1 MSEKIR
7 VAHVVPSF
15 YPAHV
20 YGGPIRSVYALCD
33 SLAGLGCEVRALTTN
48 TNGLE
53 AVLPVDTEREQVLG
67 NGFTVRYCPRRLRHS
82 VSPELLR
89 VLPEYVRWADV
100 IHLTG
105 VYNFP
110 TFPTFA
116 AARRYGKPV
125 VWSPRGAL
133 QRWVGS
139 RRPVLKSL
147 WERVTREIAPDSVV
161 LHVTS
166 EQEKIESLQ
175 RFPDFR
181 AEVIPNGVEIPA
193 VVSHEKYDGRMRL
206 LFIGRIDPKK
216 GIENL
221 LEACA
226 QLIFPWKLTIA
237 GPGEAAYIETIRQRI
252 EKLQLSDHVS
262 MTGEV
267 LGDDKECVF
276 RTADVCV
283 APSHTENFAIV
294 VAEALAHA
302 VPVIASRGTPW
313 RDVEKHGC
321 GLWVDNSPASLAAA
335 ITQLHGAPLRDMGAR
350 GRAWMEREFSWQSI
364 GARMLGLYEEV
375 IGSRVHAAA
384 SSQLVR
390 TCGR

>member
-1 MSEKIR
+1 MSKGIK

-20 YGGPIRSVYALCD
+20 YGGPIRSVYALCN
-33 SLAGLGCEVRALTTN
+33 SLTSLGCEVRALTTN
-48 TNGLE
+48 TNGIDS
-53 AVLPVDTEREQVLG
+53 VLPVDTDREQLLG
-67 NGFTVRYCPRRLRHS
+67 GGFSVRYCPRRLRHS

-89 VLPEYVRWADV
+89 LLPEYVRWADV
-100 IHLTG
+100 VHLTA

-133 QRWVGS
+133 QRWAGS
-139 RRPVLKSL
+139 RRPVLKIL

-181 AEVIPNGVEIPA
+181 AEVIPNGIDIPPE
-193 VVSHEKYDGRMRL
+193 VLHEEDNGPLRL

-226 QLIFPWKLTIA
+226 QLTFPWRLTIA
-237 GPGEAAYIETIRQRI
+237 GDGDAAYVETIRERI
-252 EKLQLSDHVS
+252 ESLKLSDKV
-262 MTGEV
+262 MLAGEV
-267 LGDDKECVF
+267 LNDDKEAVF
-276 RTADVCV
+276 RKADLCV
-283 APSHTENFAIV
+283 VPSYTENFAIV
-294 VAEALAHA
+294 VAEALARA
-302 VPVIASRGTPW
+302 VPVIASYGTPW
-313 RDVEKHGC
+313 REVEKHGC
-321 GLWVDNSPASLAAA
+321 GLWVDNSAASLAAA
-335 ITQLHGAPLRDMGAR
+335 ITQLYKAPLREMGAR
-350 GRAWMEREFSWQSI
+350 GRTWMEREFSWQSI

-375 IGSRVHAAA
+375 IGSRVDAALI
-384 SSQLVR
+384 S
-390 TCGR
+390 

>member
-1 MSEKIR
+1 MSARIR

-15 YPAHV
+15 YPAHA

-33 SLAGLGCEVRALTTN
+33 SLASLGCEVRALTTN
-48 TNGLE
+48 TNGLD
-53 AVLPVDTEREQVLG
+53 AVLPVDTGREHVLD
-67 NGFTVRYCPRRLRHS
+67 GFSVRYCPRRLRHS

-100 IHLTG
+100 VHLTA

-116 AARRYGKPV
+116 AARRYGKPM

-133 QRWVGS
+133 QRWAGS
-139 RRPVLKSL
+139 KRPVLKSL

-166 EQEKIESLQ
+166 EQEKIESLR

-181 AEVIPNGVEIPA
+181 AEVIPNGIEIPPLI
-193 VVSHEKYDGRMRL
+193 SHYENKGRLRL

-221 LEACA
+221 LDACA
-226 QLIFPWKLTIA
+226 QLSFPWSLTIA
-237 GPGEAAYIETIRQRI
+237 GGGDAAYVETIRQRI
-252 EKLQLSDHVS
+252 ENLQLSAKVT

-267 LGDDKECVF
+267 LDDDKEAVF
-276 RTADVCV
+276 RDADICV
-283 APSHTENFAIV
+283 VPSFTENFAIV
-294 VAEALAHA
+294 VAESLARA
-302 VPVIASRGTPW
+302 IPVIASHGTPW
-313 RDVEKHGC
+313 RDIEKHGC
-321 GLWVDNSPASLAAA
+321 GMWVDNSPASLAAA
-335 ITQLHGAPLRDMGAR
+335 ITQLHRAPLREMGDR
-350 GRAWMEREFSWQSI
+350 GRAWMESEFSWQSI
-364 GARMLGLYEEV
+364 GERMLALYEEV

-384 SSQLVR
+384 TS
-390 TCGR
+390 

>member
-1 MSEKIR
+1 MSGGIR

-20 YGGPIRSVYALCD
+20 YGGPIRSVYALCH
-33 SLAGLGCEVRALTTN
+33 SLASLGCEVRTLTTN

-53 AVLPVDTEREQVLG
+53 AVLPVDTERELLLD
-67 NGFTVRYCPRRLRHS
+67 NFSVRYCPRRLRHS

-100 IHLTG
+100 VHLTA

-133 QRWVGS
+133 QRWAGS

-166 EQEKIESLQ
+166 EQERMESLR

-181 AEVIPNGVEIPA
+181 AEVIPNGIETPPVTSRDE
-193 VVSHEKYDGRMRL
+193 SNGTLRL

-221 LEACA
+221 LDACA
-226 QLIFPWKLTIA
+226 QLAFPWTLTIA
-237 GPGEAAYIETIRQRI
+237 GAGEAAYVETIRQRI
-252 EKLQLSDHVS
+252 ADMQLSGKVS
-262 MTGEV
+262 MPGEV
-267 LGDDKECVF
+267 LDNDKEAVF
-276 RTADVCV
+276 RRADLCV
-283 APSHTENFAIV
+283 VPSHTENFAIV
-294 VAEALAHA
+294 VAEALARA

-313 RDVEKHGC
+313 PDVEKHGC
-321 GLWVDNSPASLAAA
+321 GLWVDNSAASLVAAV
-335 ITQLHGAPLRDMGAR
+335 TQLHTAPLREMGER
-350 GRAWMEREFSWQSI
+350 GRAWMEREFSWESI
-364 GARMLGLYEEV
+364 GARMLALYEEV
-375 IGSRVHAAA
+375 IVSRVHAA
-384 SSQLVR
+384 VTR
-390 TCGR
+390 